1 MISVQLR
8 FFAGAAEAAG
18 VSSLRLELP
27 EPTTVA
33 DVLAA
38 GARRVTVST
47 AVFGAADPLAVT
59 RSLADAVAAAW
70 EADGGSAAYRLDAFA

>member
-27 EPTTVA
+27 EPATVA
-33 DVLAA
+33 DVLATLSTPELERVLGLCSVLVNGVRADDCGAVLPA
-38 GARRVTVST
+38 GDVMVDVLPPFA
-47 AVFGAADPLAVT
+47 
-59 RSLADAVAAAW
+59 
-70 EADGGSAAYRLDAFA
+70 GG